1 MHNSVAIVRIGIACL
16 QRYPLYR
23 MQYKGPPLYLLLSCC
38 RSCMDQNTLDWIWIA
53 TGALI
58 LLYVAIC
65 LLSQKVWINKTLSW
79 GTKEDYPKTFQMN
92 IIGGILSGLF
102 LLACPFLW

>member
-1 MHNSVAIVRIGIACL
+1 MGKTSTLRSLIFAKGTLEMNG
-16 QRYPLYR
+16 YT
-23 MQYKGPPLYLLLSCC
+23 KGPPLYLLLSYC
-38 RSCMDQNTLDWIWIA
+38 RNCMDQNTLDWIWIA

-79 GTKEDYPKTFQMN
+79 GRKEDYPKTFQMN